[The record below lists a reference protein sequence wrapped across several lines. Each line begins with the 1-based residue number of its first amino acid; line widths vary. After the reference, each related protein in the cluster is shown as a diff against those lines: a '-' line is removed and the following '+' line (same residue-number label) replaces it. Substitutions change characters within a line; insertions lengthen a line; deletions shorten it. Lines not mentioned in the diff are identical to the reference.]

1 MNKKR
6 IAITGIGPLT
16 SVGLGKTNLW
26 ESIVKGKT
34 GLTREKVKL
43 KEEIIEEFFVHR
55 IKNFD
60 INKFNINRDILEDI
74 EVWKGEEGPID
85 LYLLMAA
92 AKLALDDAGI
102 GNAIERD
109 KIGLILTHENPGLDQ
124 FYWQVINEFI
134 SGGRAKETRNAK
146 EFFFK
151 KFYNKFEK
159 RGYELQTFMFLF
171 HIAKALNL
179 NGYSLFLNNACAS
192 GLYALEAG
200 ADAIRSGKC
209 LAVVIAAADCGSIF
223 KNLWFKRAGVYPKDG
238 KTKPFSE
245 NADGFVSGDAGAGL
259 ILEDIESA
267 KKRKAHI
274 YAEYAGAGFSIDPW
288 KVTIP
293 NILSQSYQSAIL
305 HAMQNG
311 GFKKSEIDLIVPHGV
326 GMPVTDAFEAKAITE
341 VFGKNT
347 DKPLITAFKPY
358 IGHCLGASALI
369 ETIIL
374 LLAMQNE
381 VIPPTLSCAEL
392 NPKLNLK
399 LVTKSTRLKVKNAL
413 KIACGFAGFNGAVV
427 LKNNEN

>member
-1 MNKKR
+1 MKR
-6 IAITGIGPLT
+6 ARIVITGVGPLT
-16 SVGLGKTNLW
+16 SIGFGKRNLW
-26 ESIVKGKT
+26 KSIIDEKT
-34 GLTREKVKL
+34 ALTQEKIEL
-43 KEEIIEEFFVHR
+43 NGEIIEKFFIHR
-55 IKNFD
+55 IKDFD
-60 INKFNINRDILEDI
+60 IDKFGIDKNILKDI
-74 EVWKGEEGPID
+74 ETWKGEGGPVD

-102 GNAIERD
+102 NNAIERD

-134 SGGRAKETRNAK
+134 TNKRTEEIRNAK
-146 EFFFK
+146 DFFFK
-151 KFYNKFEK
+151 KFYNRFEK

-171 HIAKALNL
+171 HIAKALNI

-209 LAVVIAAADCGSIF
+209 LTVVVAAADCGSIF
-223 KNLWFKRAGVYPKDG
+223 KNLWFKTVGAYSEDG
-238 KTKPFSE
+238 KIKPFSKK
-245 NADGFVSGDAGAGL
+245 ADGFVSGDAGAG
-259 ILEDIESA
+259 IVLENIRTAE
-267 KKRKAHI
+267 KRKAHI
-274 YAEYAGAGFSIDPW
+274 YAEYTGASFSIDPW

-293 NILSQSYQSAIL
+293 NMLSQSYQGTIL
-305 HAMQNG
+305 DALQNS
-311 GFKKSEIDLIVPHGV
+311 GFKKSEVDLVVPHGI
-326 GMPVTDAFEAKAITE
+326 GMSVTDAFEAKAIAE

-381 VIPPTLSCAEL
+381 VIPPTLNCDEL
-392 NPKLNLK
+392 ESKLNLK
-399 LVTKSTRLKVKNAL
+399 LVTKFTRLKVKSAL
-413 KIACGFAGFNGAVV
+413 KIACGFAGFNGAVIFR
-427 LKNNEN
+427 K